1 MQFSF
6 ISILLPYFPQIFRKA
21 AFKLVSSRS
30 SNDESGSELATLTTD
45 ELDKSESEEIKLD
58 TAVAI
63 DPISVTAD
71 NLKEFVGNPLFTSD
85 RMYETTPAG
94 VVMGLAWT
102 AMGGS
107 TLFIETALSR
117 PLATNGGKEEGG
129 ISVTGQLG
137 DVMKESTQIA
147 YTFAK
152 VCGCV
157 GCMAIVC

>member
-6 ISILLPYFPQIFRKA
+6 ISILLPHFPQIFRKA

-45 ELDKSESEEIKLD
+45 ELEKSESEEIKPV
-58 TAVAI
+58 TA

-117 PLATNGGKEEGG
+117 PLATNEGKEEGG
-129 ISVTGQLG
+129 LSVTGQLG